1 MEKELDDVKQSLEF
15 EEDFTFMTVLTY
27 LKENENKFL
36 LNSIK

>member
-15 EEDFTFMTVLTY
+15 EEDFTVMTVLTY